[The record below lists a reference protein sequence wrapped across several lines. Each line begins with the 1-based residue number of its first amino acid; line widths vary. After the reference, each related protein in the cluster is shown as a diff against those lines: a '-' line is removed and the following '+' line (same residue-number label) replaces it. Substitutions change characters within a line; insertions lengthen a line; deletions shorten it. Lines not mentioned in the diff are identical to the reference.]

1 MTKEMRQIYTERI
14 TSANRSEL
22 IVVLYDIYAEYL
34 SDALKALNSGDLETF
49 RSSVRKA
56 EEVLVHLKSDLDF
69 TYEISNELYAIYDY
83 CHRLLSESLYK
94 KDQKILFEAKKIMNN
109 LKGAFEDIAKAD
121 TSKPIMQNAEKVVYG
136 MTYGRSDVNSTLLKT
151 GGSRGFYV

>member
-1 MTKEMRQIYTERI
+1 MTKEMKQIYTERI

-34 SDALKALNSGDLETF
+34 SDALKALNSDDLETF

-69 TYEISNELYAIYDY
+69 TYEISKELYAIYDY

-94 KDQKILFEAKKIMNN
+94 KDQKILLEAKKLMNN

>member
-56 EEVLVHLKSDLDF
+56 EEVLMHLKSDLDF
-69 TYEISNELYAIYDY
+69 TYEISSELYAIYDY

>member
-49 RSSVRKA
+49 RNSVRKA

-94 KDQKILFEAKKIMNN
+94 KDQKILFEAKKLMNN

>member
-1 MTKEMRQIYTERI
+1 MTKEMKQIYTERI

>member
-1 MTKEMRQIYTERI
+1 MTKEMKQIYTERI

-22 IVVLYDIYAEYL
+22 IVVLYDIYSEYL
-34 SDALKALNSGDLETF
+34 SDAITALDSGDLETF
-49 RSSVRKA
+49 RESVRKA

-69 TYEISNELYAIYDY
+69 TYEISKELYAVYDY
-83 CHRLLSESLYK
+83 CHRKLSEALYK
-94 KDQKILFEAKKIMNN
+94 KDKNILNEANKLMNN

-121 TSKPIMQNAEKVVYG
+121 RSKPIMQNAEKVVYG

-151 GGSRGFYV
+151 GSSRGFYV

>member
-1 MTKEMRQIYTERI
+1 MTKEMKQIYTERI

-34 SDALKALNSGDLETF
+34 SDALKSLNSGDLETF

>member
-1 MTKEMRQIYTERI
+1 MTKEMKQIYIERI